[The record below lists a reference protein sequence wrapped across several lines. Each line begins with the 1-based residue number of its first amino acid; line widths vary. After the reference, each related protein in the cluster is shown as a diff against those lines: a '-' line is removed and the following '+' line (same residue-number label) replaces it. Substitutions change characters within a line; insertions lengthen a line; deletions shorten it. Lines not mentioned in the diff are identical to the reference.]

1 MVTKDEAKALYEGK
15 FFYEIVKPKTGGI
28 QLFGPF
34 DNIYYTE
41 PAVDN
46 RFDHLRRTWSTD
58 AAPQKRYKFVQVIDG
73 RPVVAFTEE
82 EILVT
87 DRKL

>member
-1 MVTKDEAKALYEGK
+1 MTTKEEAKQLYEGK
-15 FFYEIVKPKTGGI
+15 FFYEIVKVKKGKNAGTI

-34 DNIYYTE
+34 DNIFFTVPLPE
-41 PAVDN
+41 EHA
-46 RFDHLRRTWSTD
+46 
-58 AAPQKRYKFVQVIDG
+58 RYAGPYKYVQVIDG
-73 RPVVAFTEE
+73 KPVQAFSEE

>member
-1 MVTKDEAKALYEGK
+1 MTEKEEAQKLYEGK
-15 FFYEIVKPKTGGI
+15 YFYEVVKSKSFTKGETI

-34 DNIYYTE
+34 DNIYYATRSASNE
-41 PAVDN
+41 FMKAEDN
-46 RFDHLRRTWSTD
+46 
-58 AAPQKRYKFVQVIDG
+58 YKYVQVING
-73 RPVVAFTEE
+73 NAVQAFLEH

>member
-1 MVTKDEAKALYEGK
+1 MTRNEAKKLYEGK
-15 FFYEIVKPKTGGI
+15 FFYEIVKPKNTGGI

-34 DNIYYTE
+34 DNIFYI
-41 PAVDN
+41 N
-46 RFDHLRRTWSTD
+46 RDLPKDVTD
-58 AAPQKRYKFVQVIDG
+58 RILPRNEDGKEYVFVQVVDG
-73 RPVVAFTEE
+73 KPTVAFTQE

>member
-1 MVTKDEAKALYEGK
+1 MFPKVDNKHLYEGK
-15 FFYEIVKPKTGGI
+15 YFYEIVKPKTGGI

-34 DNIYYTE
+34 DNIYYATTIGDE
-41 PAVDN
+41 ESN
-46 RFDHLRRTWSTD
+46 F
-58 AAPQKRYKFVQVIDG
+58 KIKYVQVIDDK
-73 RPVVAFTEE
+73 PVAAFTEE

>member
-1 MVTKDEAKALYEGK
+1 MTKENAKKLYEGK
-15 FFYEIVKPKTGGI
+15 FFYEIVKVKAGRHAGTV

-34 DNIYYTE
+34 DNIYYLS
-41 PAVDN
+41 
-46 RFDHLRRTWSTD
+46 DHVKNDVSHELS
-58 AAPQKRYKFVQVIDG
+58 KFKFVQVIEG
-73 RPVVAFTEE
+73 RPTVCFTEE

>member
-1 MVTKDEAKALYEGK
+1 MTGKEEAKKLYEGK
-15 FFYEIVKPKTGGI
+15 FFYEIVKPKSGGI

-34 DNIYYTE
+34 DNIFYVNKVLPKDVSDRVVSKNE
-41 PAVDN
+41 ND
-46 RFDHLRRTWSTD
+46 
-58 AAPQKRYKFVQVIDG
+58 KEYKFVQVIDG
-73 RPVVAFTEE
+73 RPTVAFTEE